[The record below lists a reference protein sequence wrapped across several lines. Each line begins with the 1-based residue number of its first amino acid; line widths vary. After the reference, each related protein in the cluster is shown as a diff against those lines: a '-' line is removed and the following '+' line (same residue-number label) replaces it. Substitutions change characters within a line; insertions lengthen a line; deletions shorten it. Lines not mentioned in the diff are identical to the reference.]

1 MNTILEINKN
11 EVVFIYNSE
20 KFRDREAL
28 GYIKS
33 VKDYKVKEID
43 ISRNQLTE
51 TQLMDVADRLEASPA
66 QLMDKHSDVYVNEYK
81 EKNLGKEDVLT
92 AIRQKPDLLQTPIAL
107 YSDKAYLV
115 KTPYDL
121 VKKGM
126 SPKGIDPDEI

>member
-1 MNTILEINKN
+1 MNTIFEIKEN
-11 EVVFIYNSE
+11 EIIFIYNSE
-20 KFRDREAL
+20 KFRDREAY

-43 ISRNQLTE
+43 LSRDQVTE
-51 TQLMDVADRLEASPA
+51 TQLLDVADRLEVSPA
-66 QLMDKHSDVYVNEYK
+66 QLMDKQSDVYVNEYK
-81 EKNLGKEDVLT
+81 DKDLGTEDVLT
-92 AIRQKPDLLQTPIAL
+92 AIRQKPDLLHTPIAL

-126 SPKGIDPDEI
+126 SPKGLDPDER